1 MGIERAYIRNVLD
14 RYTWEEPASSGQH
27 PRSDLAEEHVVWS
40 GGIMSSQQ
48 VENVLC
54 ADTTS
59 FRKTAIHFLFKH
71 KEGLKK
77 IPVLGAFLVRQ
88 KKKMLQSTLEGRARQ
103 HIIDLSDCVHWYR
116 DDFIVECYRRLLGR
130 EPDPQG
136 FAAYSELSRRG
147 ADNCVIAYAVIRS
160 QEFGGRATVK
170 DVKKY
175 RAVYRKFM
183 FRSRLKHIPILGRVI
198 SLCAV
203 PNQIVR
209 LYERIE
215 RCEAVMQ
222 AETRRVAQ
230 MAGVLQETMREIAA
244 CVQPMHQIQGQV
256 AKVWQTMPKVQQ
268 NLELTADLQKQVQQ
282 LQESVTVFQKENG
295 RMARDYFA
303 EQDVKMQKLCE
314 DVEAQAS
321 AAAELCR
328 RLDQQSAEA
337 GILSEK
343 LDGQAALSMVLS
355 EKLDGQAAL
364 GSGILEK
371 LDGQAALGR
380 ELSEKLDGQAAL
392 STVLSEK
399 LDGQAALGRELS
411 EKLDGQ
417 AALGRELSEKL
428 DGQAALST
436 VLSEK
441 LDGQSKLATI
451 ISEKIDQ
458 IPSFVAAI
466 NTSSHTAVTSVAG
479 GVIAISV
486 DGFIMGVPAEEWGFA
501 MFLSHAGYFEHGS
514 ELFFESLLKPNMRV
528 IDLGANLG
536 IYTLRALR
544 KKCMVFAYE
553 PTPRTFDLLRQNIKA
568 SGFAE
573 SGRIQAYQMAVSDQ
587 CGTINF
593 YENPSMC
600 GHNSIYGE
608 SGQQPIEVSVTTL
621 DSQLDTLQRIDLV
634 KMDIEGAEYHALLG
648 MRELIRRNPDL
659 QIIMEF
665 APEHIRR
672 AGREPEAL
680 LALIHELGFT
690 VYLINEVSAQAE
702 PVKDEELLQAYSV
715 NIYLKREG

>member
-14 RYTWEEPASSGQH
+14 RYTREEPAGSGRH
-27 PRSDLAEEHVVWS
+27 PRSDLAEEHRVWS

-77 IPVLGAFLVRQ
+77 IPVLGAFLVCQ

-203 PNQIVR
+203 PNQIMR

-256 AKVWQTMPKVQQ
+256 AEVWQTMPKVQQ

-343 LDGQAALSMVLS
+343 LDGQAALS
-355 EKLDGQAAL
+355 
-364 GSGILEK
+364 
-371 LDGQAALGR
+371 
-380 ELSEKLDGQAAL
+380 
-392 STVLSEK
+392 
-399 LDGQAALGRELS
+399 
-411 EKLDGQ
+411 
-417 AALGRELSEKL
+417 
-428 DGQAALST
+428 T

-451 ISEKIDQ
+451 ISEKVDQ

-621 DSQLDTLQRIDLV
+621 DSQLDTLQRIDLI

>member
-230 MAGVLQETMREIAA
+230 MAGILQETMREIAA

-256 AKVWQTMPKVQQ
+256 AEVWQTMPKVQQ

-364 GSGILEK
+364 GSGIL
-371 LDGQAALGR
+371 
-380 ELSEKLDGQAAL
+380 
-392 STVLSEK
+392 
-399 LDGQAALGRELS
+399 

>member
-256 AKVWQTMPKVQQ
+256 AEVWQTMPKVQQ

-380 ELSEKLDGQAAL
+380 EISEKLDGQAVL
-392 STVLSEK
+392 STVF
-399 LDGQAALGRELS
+399 S

-621 DSQLDTLQRIDLV
+621 DSQLDTLQRIDLI

-702 PVKDEELLQAYSV
+702 PVKDEELMQAYSV

>member
-256 AKVWQTMPKVQQ
+256 AEVWQTMPKVQQ

-364 GSGILEK
+364 GSGIL
-371 LDGQAALGR
+371 
-380 ELSEKLDGQAAL
+380 
-392 STVLSEK
+392 
-399 LDGQAALGRELS
+399 

>member
-256 AKVWQTMPKVQQ
+256 AEVWQTMPKVQQ

-380 ELSEKLDGQAAL
+380 ELSEKLDGQAVL
-392 STVLSEK
+392 STV
-399 LDGQAALGRELS
+399 
-411 EKLDGQ
+411 
-417 AALGRELSEKL
+417 LSEKL

-486 DGFIMGVPAEEWGFA
+486 DGFTMGVPAEEWGFA

>member
-256 AKVWQTMPKVQQ
+256 AEVWQTMPKVQQ

-392 STVLSEK
+392 
-399 LDGQAALGRELS
+399 GREIS

>member
-256 AKVWQTMPKVQQ
+256 AEVWQTMPKVQQ

-364 GSGILEK
+364 GSGIL
-371 LDGQAALGR
+371 
-380 ELSEKLDGQAAL
+380 
-392 STVLSEK
+392 EK

>member
-256 AKVWQTMPKVQQ
+256 AEVWQTMPKVQQ

-364 GSGILEK
+364 GSGIL
-371 LDGQAALGR
+371 
-380 ELSEKLDGQAAL
+380 
-392 STVLSEK
+392 
-399 LDGQAALGRELS
+399 

-553 PTPRTFDLLRQNIKA
+553 PTPRTFDLLKQNIKA

>member
-256 AKVWQTMPKVQQ
+256 AEVWQTMPKVQQ

-380 ELSEKLDGQAAL
+380 ELSEKLDG
-392 STVLSEK
+392 K
-399 LDGQAALGRELS
+399 AALGREL
-411 EKLDGQ
+411 
-417 AALGRELSEKL
+417 
-428 DGQAALST
+428 
-436 VLSEK
+436 
-441 LDGQSKLATI
+441 
-451 ISEKIDQ
+451 
-458 IPSFVAAI
+458 
-466 NTSSHTAVTSVAG
+466 
-479 GVIAISV
+479 
-486 DGFIMGVPAEEWGFA
+486 
-501 MFLSHAGYFEHGS
+501 
-514 ELFFESLLKPNMRV
+514 
-528 IDLGANLG
+528 
-536 IYTLRALR
+536 
-544 KKCMVFAYE
+544 
-553 PTPRTFDLLRQNIKA
+553 
-568 SGFAE
+568 
-573 SGRIQAYQMAVSDQ
+573 
-587 CGTINF
+587 
-593 YENPSMC
+593 
-600 GHNSIYGE
+600 
-608 SGQQPIEVSVTTL
+608 
-621 DSQLDTLQRIDLV
+621 
-634 KMDIEGAEYHALLG
+634 
-648 MRELIRRNPDL
+648 
-659 QIIMEF
+659 
-665 APEHIRR
+665 
-672 AGREPEAL
+672 
-680 LALIHELGFT
+680 
-690 VYLINEVSAQAE
+690 
-702 PVKDEELLQAYSV
+702 
-715 NIYLKREG
+715 

>member
-256 AKVWQTMPKVQQ
+256 AEVWQTMPKVQQ

-392 STVLSEK
+392 
-399 LDGQAALGRELS
+399 
-411 EKLDGQ
+411 
-417 AALGRELSEKL
+417 GRELSEKL

-458 IPSFVAAI
+458 IPRIISEVAV
-466 NTSSHTAVTSVAG
+466 TGHTAVTAVPGSVT
-479 GVIAISV
+479 GVMTRE
-486 DGFIMGVPAEEWGFA
+486 FILGVPSEEWSLA
-501 MFLSHAGYFEHGS
+501 MYLSQGGYFEKGT
-514 ELFFESLLKPNMRV
+514 ETFFENLIKPQMTV
-528 IDLGANLG
+528 LDLGANLG

-544 KKCMVFAYE
+544 AGCRVFSYE
-553 PTPRTFDLLRQNIKA
+553 PTPRIHKILCDNIRVN
-568 SGFAE
+568 GFGE
-573 SGRIQAYQMAVSDQ
+573 SGRSTVLQVAVSDR
-587 CGTINF
+587 CGWVNF
-593 YENPSMC
+593 YENPGVC
-600 GHNSIYGE
+600 GQCDSLYPVGNAE
-608 SGQQPIEVSVTTL
+608 PIRVQTISL
-621 DSQLDTLQRIDLV
+621 DSQVGTEGFGQVDII

>member
-392 STVLSEK
+392 
-399 LDGQAALGRELS
+399 GRELS